1 MSILFKGNIEKE
13 GYYKL
18 LKTTD
23 GYVLDHQEL
32 DGPCYAGHKV
42 IYCEDC
48 ERRKEDVSYDDL
60 YLCGYLRTWVKN
72 DDYCCWPKPRKED

>member
-32 DGPCYAGHKV
+32 DGFCYAGHKV

-48 ERRKEDVSYDDL
+48 EHHEEDIGYDDFC
-60 YLCGYLRTWVKN
+60 LCTHLRIWVKN
-72 DDYCCWPKPRKED
+72 DDYCRWAKSK